1 MRGCDFVEAG
11 GEARGDGL
19 LQKGKAAMGNDKL
32 ARMMPAVKKQKQ
44 KQKQTQEKII
54 KTEANKSKTEA
65 SRNSNNNGKSSIQV
79 RNLPLSFQASDEV
92 TSAASPS
99 SSGSTPRGSASILAE
114 AEGVCCAGRS
124 LAARLSQAKMVAM
137 QSKHFERIKPGVG
150 YI

>member
-1 MRGCDFVEAG
+1 MRGCEFGEAG
-11 GEARGDGL
+11 EEARGDGL

-32 ARMMPAVKKQKQ
+32 ARMMPAVK
-44 KQKQTQEKII
+44 T
-54 KTEANKSKTEA
+54 KTKTKRKENNQNRRKKNKTEA

-124 LAARLSQAKMVAM
+124 LAARLSQAKVVAM
-137 QSKHFERIKPGVG
+137 QSKHFERIKSGVG